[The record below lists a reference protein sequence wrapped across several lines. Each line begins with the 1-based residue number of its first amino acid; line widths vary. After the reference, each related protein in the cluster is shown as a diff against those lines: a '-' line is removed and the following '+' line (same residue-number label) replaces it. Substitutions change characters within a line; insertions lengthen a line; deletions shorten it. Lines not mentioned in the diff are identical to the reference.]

1 MCSQAN
7 ADRQTDRWVF
17 GTRVTDWEHMYNGWR
32 NQRQYI
38 LYVCISVG
46 FFLLSRLTSE
56 FKSAPTKMRHAQSR
70 FQASFS
76 SQYLLVL
83 MTANSGR
90 EWHIVALTVQRHFR
104 YMRHRIKTKSTPATP
119 PRNPS
124 TCFLPSCKCT
134 QALVTSTICVSW
146 WIIQELAAVC
156 SVGEHAKRNQSARS
170 LQERHRLSR
179 NAVFIMSCRL
189 AAADEKVCVGEVR
202 WSSDAE
208 KKLNCTEP
216 WWMAWK
222 RECWE
227 MYFGSGKSHFLQR
240 QFRAAL
246 DSIKRTKCNQ
256 RCRRSL

>member
-56 FKSAPTKMRHAQSR
+56 FKSALTKMRHAQSR

-83 MTANSGR
+83 MTAKSGR

-170 LQERHRLSR
+170 RETSTFKESSLHYVLSAR
-179 NAVFIMSCRL
+179 SGRR
-189 AAADEKVCVGEVR
+189 EGVCGGGEVEQR
-202 WSSDAE
+202 RR
-208 KKLNCTEP
+208 KKTKLYGTLMDGLEEGMLGDVFWEWKISFSPKAVSGCAGLNQT
-216 WWMAWK
+216 
-222 RECWE
+222 
-227 MYFGSGKSHFLQR
+227 H
-240 QFRAAL
+240 
-246 DSIKRTKCNQ
+246 
-256 RCRRSL
+256 